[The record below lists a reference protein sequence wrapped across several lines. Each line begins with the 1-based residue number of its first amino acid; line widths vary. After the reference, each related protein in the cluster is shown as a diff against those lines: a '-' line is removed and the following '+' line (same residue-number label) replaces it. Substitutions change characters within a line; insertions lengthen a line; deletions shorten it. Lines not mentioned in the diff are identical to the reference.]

1 MNNIG
6 NTKNNNNDEYNS
18 NKVIITMIEIYIF

>member
-1 MNNIG
+1 MNNIR